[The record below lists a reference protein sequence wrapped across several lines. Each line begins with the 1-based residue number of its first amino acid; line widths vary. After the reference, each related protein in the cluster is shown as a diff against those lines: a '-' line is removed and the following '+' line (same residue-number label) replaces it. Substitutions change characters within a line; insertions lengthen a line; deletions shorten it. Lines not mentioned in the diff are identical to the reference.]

1 MIYIIGY
8 IILFVIHFL
17 FCDML
22 RANTEFIL
30 NLDQFRNSELFQP
43 GIYNLKFSIY
53 HEDSEKIHYAQPESI
68 MAQEDQDSAAMQEEL
83 R

>member
-8 IILFVIHFL
+8 IILFVIHFY
-17 FCDML
+17 FVENML

-53 HEDSEKIHYAQPESI
+53 HEDAEKIHYA
-68 MAQEDQDSAAMQEEL
+68 
-83 R
+83 